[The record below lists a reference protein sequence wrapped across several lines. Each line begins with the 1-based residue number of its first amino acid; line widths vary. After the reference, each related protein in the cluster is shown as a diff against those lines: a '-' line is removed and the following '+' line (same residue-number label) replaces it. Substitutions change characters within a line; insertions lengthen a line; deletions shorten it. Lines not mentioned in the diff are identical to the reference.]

1 MSCRRPQPTPVTGV
15 AFANLLTHPQ
25 SAPLVHVRRQ
35 PIPTAFPNPWLTNY
49 RQKLLAKENRSG
61 SVCNTA
67 EVEKLNA
74 ELVKIR
80 RELSLAKAEAKERK
94 KNQEEYSK
102 NLGVQQRQIVG
113 AEERSF
119 KLEISD
125 LTEEVE
131 SLQDKVEALEQQLE
145 VAKKSARG

>member
-49 RQKLLAKENRSG
+49 RQKLLAKENRGG

-67 EVEKLNA
+67 EVEKLKA
-74 ELVKIR
+74 ELEKIR
-80 RELSLAKAEAKERK
+80 KELSLAKAEAKERE

-102 NLGVQQRQIVG
+102 NLGVQQRSIV
-113 AEERSF
+113 E
-119 KLEISD
+119 LEISD
-125 LTEEVE
+125 LTDEVE
-131 SLQDKVEALEQQLE
+131 SLEDKVKALEQQLE
-145 VAKKSARG
+145 DAKKSARG